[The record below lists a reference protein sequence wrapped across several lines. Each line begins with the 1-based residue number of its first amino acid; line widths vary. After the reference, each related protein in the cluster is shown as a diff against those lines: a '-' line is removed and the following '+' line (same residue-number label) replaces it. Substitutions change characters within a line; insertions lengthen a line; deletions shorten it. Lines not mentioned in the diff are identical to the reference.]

1 MLGKSP
7 NQKQKNL
14 FAASLK
20 ELVNPNHELV
30 ILSERIDWKAME
42 EQFADKYSHTGQPSK
57 PVRLMAG
64 VLILKQLYN
73 YGDETIV
80 EAWVQNPYYQY
91 FCGEDIFKWDF
102 PFDPSDLVHFRKR
115 IGEEGVKYIFEV
127 SVRLHSNKIEKAR
140 GINIDTTAQE
150 KNITYPTDS
159 KQYKKIIDQC
169 RKIAADED
177 VQLRQSYTTT
187 QKKLLNIIRF
197 SRSKKQIKQ
206 SRKAVRKLKTI
217 AGCMVR
223 DISRKLAEKE
233 AFAKYE
239 EKAIIFNRI
248 LTQQRSDTNKIYS
261 IHEPHVACIAKGKQ
275 HKPYEFGN
283 KIAIAAT
290 AHGNIIVGVASFTGN
305 PHDSKTLP
313 TVLANANHNAKKE
326 FDYASVDKGFRGK
339 TKIGNTAIIIPDT
352 KKEASRSKKSKLRN
366 RAAIEPI
373 ISHLKHDY
381 RMLRNYLS
389 GIEGDAINAIM
400 ACAAFNFKAALR
412 EIKATLCLFCLILVT
427 SISNHTTQNKLLSN
441 DTFKIYS

>member
-7 NQKQKNL
+7 NQNQKNL
-14 FAASLK
+14 FAVSLR
-20 ELVNPNHELV
+20 ELVNPKHELV
-30 ILSERIDWKAME
+30 ILCARLDWDAME
-42 EQFADKYSHTGQPSK
+42 EKFADKYSHTGQPSK

-64 VLILKQLYN
+64 VLILKQLYD

-91 FCGEDIFKWDF
+91 FCGEDVFKWDF

-127 SVRLHSNKIEKAR
+127 SVGLHEKKIEKAK

-159 KQYKKIIDQC
+159 KQYKKIIDQS

-177 VQLRQSYTTT
+177 IKLRQSYKIT

-197 SRSKKQIKQ
+197 SRNKKQIKE
-206 SRKAVRKLKTI
+206 SRKALRKLKTI
-217 AGCMVR
+217 AGRMVR
-223 DISRKLAEKE
+223 DISRKLQEKE
-233 AFAKYE
+233 LFESYAERITIF
-239 EKAIIFNRI
+239 EKIIK
-248 LTQQRSDTNKIYS
+248 QQRSDTNKIYS

-290 AHGNIIVGVASFTGN
+290 AHSNIIVGVASFTGN
-305 PHDSKTLP
+305 PNDSKILP
-313 TVLANANHNAKKE
+313 QVLEQANQIAKKE
-326 FDYASVDKGFRGK
+326 FEYASVDKGFRGK
-339 TKIGNTAIIIPDT
+339 TKIGNTEIIIPDT
-352 KKEASRSKKSKLRN
+352 KKKASRSKKNKLKN
-366 RAAIEPI
+366 RTAIEPI

-389 GIEGDAINAIM
+389 GVEGDAINALM

-412 EIKATLCLFCLILVT
+412 EIRATFYFFWLIISL
-427 SISNHTTQNKLLSN
+427 SIKNNTIKNLLPQLSLI
-441 DTFKIYS
+441 K